1 MRESL
6 EATVEL
12 RPEHVSLYLFEV
24 DEKSRLGREVVH
36 GGNRYHAP
44 TVPDD
49 DFMADAYESGCAFL
63 ARQGYAQYEISNFAM
78 PSFESRH
85 NQKYWQLQPYLGLG
99 AGAHSFDGMRRW
111 SNQIWMSRVTLRNW
125 RRGSRPSTDLHIL
138 TAEEQVEE
146 FFFLGLRQVEG
157 VDLNL
162 ARERWGAKCVE
173 RWEEK
178 IRDLSH
184 EGRVVVQG
192 SLVRLARR
200 HLPCFE

>member
-1 MRESL
+1 
-6 EATVEL
+6 
-12 RPEHVSLYLFEV
+12 
-24 DEKSRLGREVVH
+24 
-36 GGNRYHAP
+36 
-44 TVPDD
+44 
-49 DFMADAYESGCAFL
+49 
-63 ARQGYAQYEISNFAM
+63 
-78 PSFESRH
+78 
-85 NQKYWQLQPYLGLG
+85 
-99 AGAHSFDGMRRW
+99 MRRW
-111 SNQIWMSRVTLRNW
+111 SNDVEVQGYLKKLEGGQPPIE
-125 RRGSRPSTDLHIL
+125 DLHIL

-192 SLVRLARR
+192 SLVRLAPETY
-200 HLPCFE
+200 LVSNEIFQEFVSV